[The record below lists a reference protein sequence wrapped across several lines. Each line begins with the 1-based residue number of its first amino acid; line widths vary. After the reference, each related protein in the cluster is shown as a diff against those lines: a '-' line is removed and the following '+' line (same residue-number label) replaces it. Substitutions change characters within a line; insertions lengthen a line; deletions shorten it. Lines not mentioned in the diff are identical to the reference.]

1 MLVGVGHQALGS
13 IRNEWLAHHP
23 KTKLPGLCLSVRL
36 HNQCFTRDA
45 PDQYNP

>member
-13 IRNEWLAHHP
+13 FRNERLAHHP

-36 HNQCFTRDA
+36 QQSTRE
-45 PDQYNP
+45 PGHPKPV